1 MLVHR
6 NTNPTSFLKAEKL
19 GSLMCCKCIH
29 SLVYFKESVIVPVG
43 IEFGESLSYQVV
55 KPDKN
60 DMQNGQ
66 LGIFIGTMIT

>member
-1 MLVHR
+1 
-6 NTNPTSFLKAEKL
+6 
-19 GSLMCCKCIH
+19 MCCKCIH
-29 SLVYFKESVIVPVG
+29 SFVYFKESVIVPVG
-43 IEFGESLSYQVV
+43 IEFGESFSYQVV